1 MRFRFNLQKVLDFRE
16 VQEDD
21 AKQELLAKRAE
32 VVTAERELAEISLRR
47 SGVLETVTSSVVD
60 RLLLEGRL
68 EKLDFEERI
77 TASALEVLK
86 DEASAAEDRWR
97 ERKRELQT
105 MVKLRD
111 RRLSEWQLDE
121 TRKEQAELDEWAVLR
136 RPA

>member
-1 MRFRFNLQKVLDFRE
+1 LQKVLDFRE